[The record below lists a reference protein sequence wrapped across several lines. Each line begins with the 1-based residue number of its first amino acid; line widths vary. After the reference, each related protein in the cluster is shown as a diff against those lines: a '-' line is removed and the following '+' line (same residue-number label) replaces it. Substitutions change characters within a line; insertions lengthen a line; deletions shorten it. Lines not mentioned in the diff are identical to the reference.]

1 MDLWIWPHVF
11 AFQVRIAALHNLAGK
26 RLHHGRALSA
36 SGLVASIMYDGVIG
50 ADTDKDRKKA
60 RLMGGAR

>member
-11 AFQVRIAALHNLAGK
+11 AFQVCIAALYNLAGK
-26 RLHHGRALSA
+26 RLHQGRALSA
-36 SGLVASIMYDGVIG
+36 SGLVTSIMYHGVMG

-60 RLMGGAR
+60 RPMGGGR

>member
-11 AFQVRIAALHNLAGK
+11 AFQVHIAALHNLVGK

-36 SGLVASIMYDGVIG
+36 SGLDTSIMYDGVTG

-60 RLMGGAR
+60 RLMGDAR

>member
-1 MDLWIWPHVF
+1 M
-11 AFQVRIAALHNLAGK
+11 AGK

-36 SGLVASIMYDGVIG
+36 SGLVTSIMYDGVIG

-60 RLMGGAR
+60 RLMGGSR